1 MNLIENEEMIQKKKK
16 TKKIMI
22 IIVALIALLLIICG
36 VLLFLIY
43 KAEKETLK
51 LSIDNSSKSF
61 ASDLFVIEDGKV
73 YVAIKDFG
81 TLMGYTA
88 YNGDYKTKYS
98 EDTTKCYISN
108 TDETASFSLNDSTM
122 YKKATINED
131 YEYFTLDEPV
141 RLINDKLYVISSG
154 AALGTNSI
162 IQYDAENNQ
171 ISVLS
176 LDYIVSRYSAQF
188 PNADIISEDANFNNK
203 KALIYGL
210 VVVMSEDEHYGVN
223 DVQGNE
229 IIGAKYKSIVF
240 KEESKEFTVTTDE
253 DKIGI
258 LLSNGDTR
266 IVPNYKEI
274 KRISSELNYYLV
286 KDELEKYGIIN
297 ENGNTVLDLEY
308 DQIGIDESKF
318 NTNGIDNPYILFG
331 SCVPVQQAGKWG
343 IKGINKNEIA
353 PVQYK
358 EIGCTNAS
366 KFNSM
371 GNNIVIIPKYQAI
384 VLGNEEGKYGII
396 SSSGEVYVPFMLD
409 SVYSVTMS
417 GQDQYYMTWT
427 REEEQDGRTVKK
439 TETYDLE
446 QYFEQ
451 FVTTTTQEANQNTN
465 AVSEATN
472 EVADANAVTTGEQGA
487 QNAPAD
493 APADANA
500 NANTAPA
507 APAENTGENA
517 G

>member
-1 MNLIENEEMIQKKKK
+1 MNLLENEEMLEKKKK

-22 IIVALIALLLIICG
+22 IIVSLIVLLLIICG
-36 VLLFLIY
+36 VLLFLIF

-81 TLMGYTA
+81 TMMGYTP
-88 YNGDYKTKYS
+88 YNGDYKNKYS
-98 EDTTKCYISN
+98 EDTTRCYISN
-108 TDETASFSLNDSTM
+108 NDESASYSLNDSTM

-141 RLINDKLYVISSG
+141 RLINDKLYVIASG

-162 IQYDAENNQ
+162 IQYDAENNK

-176 LDYIVSRYSAQF
+176 LDYIVSRYSSQF
-188 PNADIISEDANFNNK
+188 PNADIASEEANFNNK

-210 VVVMSEDEHYGVN
+210 IVVMSEDEHYGVN

-229 IIGAKYKSIVF
+229 IIGAKYKNIVF
-240 KEESKEFTVTTDE
+240 KEESQEFTVTTDE

-258 LLSNGDTR
+258 FSSDGGKK
-266 IVPNYKEI
+266 IAPNYKEI

-331 SCVPVQQAGKWG
+331 NCVPVQQGGKWG
-343 IKGINKNEIA
+343 IKDISKNDIA

-371 GNNIVIIPKYQAI
+371 GNNVLIIPKYQAI

-396 SSSGEVYVPFMLD
+396 SSNGEVYVPFMLD

-427 REEEQDGRTVKK
+427 REEEKNGK
-439 TETYDLE
+439 TEKVSETYDLE

-451 FVTTTTQEANQNTN
+451 FVTTAIQEVNPNVNNAGESANQ
-465 AVSEATN
+465 
-472 EVADANAVTTGEQGA
+472 
-487 QNAPAD
+487 
-493 APADANA
+493 PADANA
-500 NANTAPA
+500 ATTEQQQQGSENAANGNTAP
-507 APAENTGENA
+507 TENA
-517 G
+517 A